1 MILLLVFFT
10 PLVFSYRAKVIDD
23 REKAEEASIIAAQTP
38 YDYQNACAV
47 LTEASGRNIPR
58 QFLES
63 LERETVDSM
72 VAQAEQGIK
81 PITVNGETL
90 HVMFSRFT
98 GEIDGKTVI
107 DLGSNGN
114 SYFELGFGGDINF
127 TSGDY
132 IVPHAETFVNGR
144 LEGIVSVLKDGM

>member
-1 MILLLVFFT
+1 MKKLLFAMILLLVFFT

-38 YDYQNACAV
+38 YDYQNACTV

-63 LERETVDSM
+63 LERDTVDDM

-90 HVMFSRFT
+90 NVMFSRFT

-114 SYFELGFGGDINF
+114 SYFE
-127 TSGDY
+127 
-132 IVPHAETFVNGR
+132 
-144 LEGIVSVLKDGM
+144 